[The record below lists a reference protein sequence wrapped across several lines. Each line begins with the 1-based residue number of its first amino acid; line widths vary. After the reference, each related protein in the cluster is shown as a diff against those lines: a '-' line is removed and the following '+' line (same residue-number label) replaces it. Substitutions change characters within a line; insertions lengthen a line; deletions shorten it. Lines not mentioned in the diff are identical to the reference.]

1 MRLDNLPLTCID
13 HVFDF
18 LELKELVRLSE
29 VNKFFNYQCR
39 NKRLDYFSKFL
50 QFSDDSISI
59 DMFPEA
65 YLPNLTFNNFLV
77 PSMAW
82 KHVVFYMMLNNDNR
96 FCRDTLKE
104 FIPSNLMISIVGLST
119 LQLGNLSPSI
129 KILDCPWRIINCP
142 KEISHHL
149 EYLNMSEHFY
159 IPKHIDFS
167 GRNLR
172 VLHIN
177 MCRLDGLTFN
187 FSRTLQVVSMF
198 GCTGITHLKGFEY
211 VEKLKMDYC
220 DRIESLEPLKNI
232 VELSMRHCSGI
243 KDVSP
248 IKNCEILDIS
258 HTNITDV
265 SMLKN
270 LKKITIT
277 GLEKL
282 TFNVLRHDRLYLP

>member
-1 MRLDNLPLTCID
+1 MRLDELPLICIYEIL
-13 HVFDF
+13 DF
-18 LELKELVRLSE
+18 LEIKELVRLSE

-50 QFSDDSISI
+50 QFTDESISI

-65 YLPNLTFNNFLV
+65 YLPSLTFNNFLV
-77 PSMAW
+77 SSMAW
-82 KHVVFYMMLNNDNR
+82 KPVVFYMMLNNDNR
-96 FCRDTLKE
+96 FCQDILRN
-104 FIPSNLMISIVGLST
+104 FIPNNIMVSIVGLSS

-129 KILDCPWRIINCP
+129 KILDCPWRIIDCP
-142 KEISHHL
+142 KEISHNL

-172 VLHIN
+172 VLHMN

-187 FSRTLQVVSMF
+187 FSRTLKVVSMF
-198 GCTGITHLKGFEY
+198 GCTTIKHLNGFEY
-211 VEKLKMDYC
+211 VEKLKIDYC
-220 DRIESLEPLKNI
+220 DQIETLEPLQNI
-232 VELSMRHCSGI
+232 IELSMRHCSGI
-243 KDVSP
+243 KDVLP

-258 HTNITDV
+258 HTNITDI